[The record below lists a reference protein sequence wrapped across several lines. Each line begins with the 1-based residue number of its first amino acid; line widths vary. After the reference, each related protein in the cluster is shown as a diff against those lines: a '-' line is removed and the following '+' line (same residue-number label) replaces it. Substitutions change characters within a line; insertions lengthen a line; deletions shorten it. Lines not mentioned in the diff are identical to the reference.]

1 MNLFENLL
9 NMGEVDSNVNLKSKK
24 IKTESSTNDKL
35 WYKFDELFEGFIPL
49 EDLTNYFSLDQFGE
63 FVQWLRHEAD
73 MDYDYDKIYRNW
85 DEVFKDLYDAT
96 GLDDTD
102 SISMENVFNFFTTTD
117 LEDFWEWI
125 EKEHGLDDEMYE
137 SKKIKTEAVST
148 EDVYRRIE
156 YIRDALDTL
165 ESFVNKESSIPDNI
179 GNILKQIYHLV
190 DYIYEYTDTMKE
202 ATSGIGGAYTTKAI
216 DMIPIN
222 ESISRQKMINELK
235 EYFVSKDDLG
245 DYIFSHLSDEIIKNL
260 YDEFVEYMEFEPNS
274 IEEATSSIGGAYTTK
289 TIDMIPT
296 GVKKVNENLYDEYLE
311 RVMDEKSNVELVNL
325 LHEIRDN
332 KKLKAED
339 KKKLEDEIRTKVRS
353 IKTEAIT
360 EFYGKEW
367 SDEEIKKAVEV
378 AKENPDIVGYIDPN
392 ECASP
397 FNYDGKTYYTVG
409 EGKEIVFDGKYSLV
423 YLTVDDEL
431 NRYLSYFEV
440 SYTDDGDGESG
451 PQELTMDFVSDVPFK
466 VVEV

>member
-24 IKTESSTNDKL
+24 IKTESLTNDKL
-35 WYKFDELFEGFIPL
+35 WYKFNELFGGFIPL

-96 GLDDTD
+96 GSENTD
-102 SISMENVFNFFTTTD
+102 SISMENVFNFFTTAD

-125 EKEHGLDDEMYE
+125 EKEYGLDDEMYE
-137 SKKIKTEAVST
+137 SKNVKTESVST
-148 EDVYRRIE
+148 EDAYRRIE

-165 ESFVNKESSIPDNI
+165 ESFVNKESSIPNDI

-202 ATSGIGGAYTTKAI
+202 ATSSIGGAYTTKA
-216 DMIPIN
+216 
-222 ESISRQKMINELK
+222 
-235 EYFVSKDDLG
+235 
-245 DYIFSHLSDEIIKNL
+245 
-260 YDEFVEYMEFEPNS
+260 
-274 IEEATSSIGGAYTTK
+274 
-289 TIDMIPT
+289 IDMIPT

-367 SDEEIKKAVEV
+367 SDDEIKKAVEV
-378 AKENPDIVGYIDPN
+378 AKENPDSVGYIDPN

-409 EGKEIVFDGKYSLV
+409 EGKEIVFDGKYSVV